1 MRTDTCL
8 PTELAENAALVANSV
23 TFCAFT
29 DVDEQA
35 RIFKG
40 WNLDYTQISR
50 GAFSGSSS
58 IASIGGV
65 RVLVEHLD
73 KVILQRGSVPAG
85 RIAIAVPLELDGHA
99 RMCGHVSARDSLHV
113 FSGIEEFEFFSPDQ
127 HVLANVEINVDQ
139 IGSDALRTF
148 ARALYETRMSPVVP
162 MHEATAQRFR
172 DVLRHALAITV
183 TQTQRERTVALQ
195 GAILSVLS
203 EALEGEAVGL
213 VRTGA
218 PHASH
223 AALVA
228 STQRCLE
235 TAETCPLSIAELCG
249 RLGVSR
255 RTVQYAFQHVL
266 NLNPVAYLR
275 AVRLNYVRR
284 ALRAGELVTA
294 AATKWGFLH
303 LGNFAQD
310 YREMFGE
317 LPSETVRRS
326 RHDQSL

>member
-1 MRTDTCL
+1 MRADTRL
-8 PTELAENAALVANSV
+8 ATEPSGNAELVANSV

-40 WNLDYTQISR
+40 WDLDYTQISR

-58 IASIGGV
+58 IASLGGV

-85 RIAIAVPLELDGHA
+85 RIAFAVPLQLDGHS
-99 RMCGHVSARDSLHV
+99 RMCGHASGRDSLHV

-148 ARALYETRMSPVVP
+148 AHALYETRMSPVVP
-162 MHEATAQRFR
+162 MQEETAQRFR

-183 TQTQRERTVALQ
+183 TQTQREHAVVLQ

-203 EALEGEAVGL
+203 EVLEGEAAGL
-213 VRTGA
+213 GRSGP

-228 STQRCLE
+228 ATQRCLD

-249 RLGVSR
+249 QLGVSR

-275 AVRLNYVRR
+275 AVRLNHVRR
-284 ALRAGELVTA
+284 ALRAGESVTA

-310 YREMFGE
+310 YRAMFGE
-317 LPSETVRRS
+317 LPSETTRRS
-326 RHDQSL
+326 RHV